1 MPSTRRPGRAATA
14 ASSVPSAPAPG
25 SLRIR
30 LILEGRQL
38 LEENGAAELSLRE
51 VARRAGVSE
60 AAPSRHFPGK
70 EGLLAAIA
78 ATGFAELADERVQI
92 AALELSPLQ
101 RAREMMMSYV
111 RFARAH
117 PGLFNLMTGP
127 RLLES
132 FSRQEIEAP
141 STQSFSFFA
150 RSIHDLALASGWRR
164 DQLEQLAHAAWSVE
178 HGVATLLLAG
188 VAPRSDSKVEPDTMI
203 GFSIQL
209 LLSAVAAGPQ
219 AMQHTVDALR
229 D

>member
-1 MPSTRRPGRAATA
+1 M
-14 ASSVPSAPAPG
+14 
-25 SLRIR
+25 SLRSR
-30 LILEGRQL
+30 LILEGRKL

-78 ATGFAELADERVQI
+78 ATGFAELAEERVLI
-92 AALELSPLQ
+92 AALDMSPLQ

-111 RFARAH
+111 RYARAH

-141 STQSFSFFA
+141 SNQSFSFFA
-150 RSIHDLALASGWRR
+150 RSIHELALASGWR
-164 DQLEQLAHAAWSVE
+164 QEELAHLSHAAWSVE
-178 HGVATLLLAG
+178 HGVAALLLAG
-188 VAPRSDSKVEPDTMI
+188 VAPRIDSHVEPDSMVE
-203 GFSIQL
+203 FSIQL
-209 LLSAVAAGPQ
+209 LLSAVVAGPQ
-219 AMQHTVDALR
+219 ALQRPEDTLPT
-229 D
+229 